1 MTYLTIVL
9 FLMGIIFLL
18 LGWRWQNPPSNEVI
32 AALKGVA
39 QLKRQTEKLRD
50 DLYALEDKVVNGG
63 KKDWTV
69 IEQKLQELRVEE
81 NRVMEELNLAR
92 QELKGDLRINDSRST
107 VGAISGLNW
116 DINSRSNQDPSRK
129 PSSAPQM
136 KLGREQDNDSFL
148 NGLPEKYRRV
158 LELDKSGLPVPE
170 IAKSLGLSRD
180 AVVMVLRTYQR
191 GRASNEN

>member
-18 LGWRWQNPPSNEVI
+18 LGWRWQNPPGNEVI

-63 KKDWTV
+63 KQDWTV

-116 DINSRSNQDPSRK
+116 DINSRPNQDPSGK